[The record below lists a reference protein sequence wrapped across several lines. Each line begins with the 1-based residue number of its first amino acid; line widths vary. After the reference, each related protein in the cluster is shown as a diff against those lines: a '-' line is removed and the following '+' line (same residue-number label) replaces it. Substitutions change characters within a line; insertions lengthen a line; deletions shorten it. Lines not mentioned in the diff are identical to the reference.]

1 MAERAHRQEEE
12 QAMTF
17 REKTRW
23 AALVIDLAIWAWYF
37 NRVAEALP
45 DGPAD
50 EMDFFWLAAAATVVT
65 IVIHVGAQILF
76 AIRSPTEA
84 GAAMDERERAIEQR
98 AGSAA
103 YTLLAVGLVNVLVG
117 SFFGWSKFMTVN
129 GVLAVFVLAEL
140 FRYAYEIAAYRRAGA

>member
-1 MAERAHRQEEE
+1 
-12 QAMTF
+12 MTF

-50 EMDFFWLAAAATVVT
+50 EMQFFWLAVGATVAT

-76 AIRSPTEA
+76 AVQAPKEA
-84 GAAMDERERAIEQR
+84 GAAMDERERAIERR

-103 YTLLAVGLVNVLVG
+103 YTLLAIGLVNVLIA
-117 SFFGWSKFMTVN
+117 SYFGWSKFMTVN